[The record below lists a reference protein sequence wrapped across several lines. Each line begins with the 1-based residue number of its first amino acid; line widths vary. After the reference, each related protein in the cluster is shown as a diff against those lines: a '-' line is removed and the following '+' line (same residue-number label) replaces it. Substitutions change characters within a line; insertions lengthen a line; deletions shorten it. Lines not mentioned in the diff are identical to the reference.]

1 MTTGKVSKWGNSL
14 GVRLPSAIA
23 LQMGLT
29 EGALLSIYTDGY
41 RIILSPKKPKYT
53 LDELLDNVT
62 PEMQHDEYDW
72 GEGVGEENW

>member
-1 MTTGKVSKWGNSL
+1 MTTEKVSKWGNSL

-41 RIILSPKKPKYT
+41 RIIFSPKKPKYT
-53 LDELLDNVT
+53 LDEWK
-62 PEMQHDEYDW
+62 M
-72 GEGVGEENW
+72 